1 MRKKVQTRG
10 KVNGNV
16 KVTQLG
22 WVAEDR
28 LEADVQQ
35 EREHFAR
42 LALRDDLREPIR
54 AIENTDDLLVVFY
67 ETGGEYLMIQWLA
80 DQPEN

>member
-1 MRKKVQTRG
+1 MRQKVQTRG
-10 KVNGNV
+10 QVNGTT

-22 WVAEDR
+22 WVSEDK

-35 EREHFAR
+35 EREHFGR

-67 ETGGEYLMIQWLA
+67 VTGGEYLMIQWLA
-80 DQPEN
+80 VSE